1 LDAADSSTVTGT
13 TTVTQWRD
21 KSGNARHLGVGSGTT
36 SYSSNAIVLN
46 SSYMFVNSPVNL
58 TNVTVFI
65 VSKSTGVTNQTILG
79 AKPNTDYVYNSVDG
93 FGFYKDPPTGRI
105 RFYGQGNDP
114 NQSIF
119 FTDTSITKLYTFQ
132 STGTT
137 VSGWLN
143 GTSQSGGTLT
153 TTRTSTAQGFAIG
166 AEWGGSSYVNI
177 WVTASIYE
185 ILVYNTAL
193 TASERQQVEGY
204 LAHKWG
210 LVQLSST
217 TPLSI
222 PGCQL
227 WLDAA
232 DSSTVSGTT
241 TVTQWRDKS
250 GNARHL
256 GVGSGT
262 TSYSSNAIK
271 LNSSYMFVT
280 SPVDLSKLSVFLV
293 SKSNNLWNQPVFV
306 IRPNTSLSYNST
318 DGLQIAFYDQIINIF
333 SQDLTQYTDSG
344 LINTTLITAQAS
356 DRTLTTWLNG
366 TNQKS
371 VTNSSARTSTAQGFA
386 IGAEWGNG
394 SYHNA
399 ISIASINELIVFNE
413 ILTTTQ
419 RQTIETY
426 LAKKWG
432 IGASTIPST
441 HPFSS
446 IRPHLRPFQPID
458 VPGCQLWLDG
468 ADTGSMTFSSG
479 SNLSV
484 WKDKSGYGNNFS
496 LTSGTTS
503 NINDG
508 GYSVV
513 NFPSGA
519 IMSSA
524 NQITFTTS
532 SAFFIVSK
540 LTSLSASTISMVV
553 GFTNINDGDLTFVR
567 YNPSAILNGTAA
579 TTTSERDLGNNNYYV
594 NGTFNP
600 STFGSNVYLNVY
612 SIIGTVSPITGGTS
626 FLTLSSGFSSR
637 FFIGNIAEFLYY
649 PGGVTSSQRQQV
661 EGYLAHKWGLSQTY
675 ATNTPLSIPGS
686 TMWLDGADPAGTG
699 VIPSDGTLA
708 TWVDKSGNGRNGVQ
722 FSTFARPQ
730 FVANSLNSRG
740 GVSFNAAS
748 SNCYQTQSV
757 LPTPG
762 TIFVVGFTSDGGF
775 CLSGIPNPNSGHPPY
790 YVSFARDVEFGVNN
804 TSDTPFLANVS
815 TSFNTNYILTG
826 LYTGSNVS
834 VIINGGTLSNTVSF
848 SGTPKTPATTLIG
861 LNSYAN
867 GLGAALTGTIN
878 EMITYNTAL
887 TTSQRQQVE
896 GYLARKWGL
905 TLSGQFIS
913 THPFKSIPPAT
924 LPFSPRNITGL
935 AFWLDAADQNAMT
948 LSGSSVVTVLDKSR
962 NGKTLTGGTGWS
974 YNVTKFNG
982 TYPSFYR
989 ATTGSM
995 LGQNSTFSLTSTN
1008 ITLFFVGMLES
1019 AGSTTSAVYFID
1031 GGGVNT
1037 GRFYNYVDYSGGV
1050 DTIYIYHGDTQTT
1063 ASYPITNRRIVSPF
1077 IFSQSTGTNPQ
1088 TGSINGIA
1096 FNASGGNTGSMTVTG
1111 LTIGGPWNSTV
1122 SGALPYTWP
1131 GHICEVLIYSSA
1143 LTTSERQQVE
1153 GYLAHKW
1160 GLTGYYAPTTPLS
1173 IPGCALWL
1181 DGSDTSS
1188 MTLSGSNVTAWNDKS
1203 GNGYVM
1209 TNNQGTTSISTAS
1222 LNSLTTVYTPSGT
1235 NSKITNFVGRT
1246 KCTIFLVGKAA
1257 SSRYLLSLNGG
1268 FLYTAN
1274 DSLLYFSPPTGNYLD
1289 LVDSVSGSIVSNN
1302 TWFILCIGYD
1312 NATNSTANP
1321 YTINGTT
1328 RSTTITPRGTPGI
1341 LTDQNITSTL
1351 YINSTNGTNS
1361 YDSVYTAE
1369 ILYYN
1374 RTLTNSERQTI
1385 EGYLAKKWGIGAS
1398 TIPSTHPY
1406 SKLPPA

>member
-1 LDAADSSTVTGT
+1 MVVSGSSLIPYINGTSMDAKTGT
-13 TTVTQWRD
+13 TGAITTLDIGGWQENNTQHWNGYIGD
-21 KSGNARHLGVGSGTT
+21 
-36 SYSSNAIVLN
+36 I
-46 SSYMFVNSPVNL
+46 
-58 TNVTVFI
+58 I
-65 VSKSTGVTNQTILG
+65 
-79 AKPNTDYVYNSVDG
+79 VYNSA
-93 FGFYKDPPTGRI
+93 
-105 RFYGQGNDP
+105 
-114 NQSIF
+114 
-119 FTDTSITKLYTFQ
+119 
-132 STGTT
+132 
-137 VSGWLN
+137 
-143 GTSQSGGTLT
+143 LT
-153 TTRTSTAQGFAIG
+153 T
-166 AEWGGSSYVNI
+166 
-177 WVTASIYE
+177 
-185 ILVYNTAL
+185 
-193 TASERQQVEGY
+193 
-204 LAHKWG
+204 
-210 LVQLSST
+210 
-217 TPLSI
+217 
-222 PGCQL
+222 
-227 WLDAA
+227 
-232 DSSTVSGTT
+232 
-241 TVTQWRDKS
+241 
-250 GNARHL
+250 
-256 GVGSGT
+256 
-262 TSYSSNAIK
+262 
-271 LNSSYMFVT
+271 
-280 SPVDLSKLSVFLV
+280 
-293 SKSNNLWNQPVFV
+293 
-306 IRPNTSLSYNST
+306 
-318 DGLQIAFYDQIINIF
+318 
-333 SQDLTQYTDSG
+333 
-344 LINTTLITAQAS
+344 
-356 DRTLTTWLNG
+356 
-366 TNQKS
+366 
-371 VTNSSARTSTAQGFA
+371 
-386 IGAEWGNG
+386 
-394 SYHNA
+394 
-399 ISIASINELIVFNE
+399 
-413 ILTTTQ
+413 
-419 RQTIETY
+419 
-426 LAKKWG
+426 
-432 IGASTIPST
+432 
-441 HPFSS
+441 
-446 IRPHLRPFQPID
+446 
-458 VPGCQLWLDG
+458 
-468 ADTGSMTFSSG
+468 
-479 SNLSV
+479 
-484 WKDKSGYGNNFS
+484 
-496 LTSGTTS
+496 
-503 NINDG
+503 
-508 GYSVV
+508 
-513 NFPSGA
+513 
-519 IMSSA
+519 
-524 NQITFTTS
+524 
-532 SAFFIVSK
+532 
-540 LTSLSASTISMVV
+540 
-553 GFTNINDGDLTFVR
+553 
-567 YNPSAILNGTAA
+567 
-579 TTTSERDLGNNNYYV
+579 
-594 NGTFNP
+594 
-600 STFGSNVYLNVY
+600 
-612 SIIGTVSPITGGTS
+612 
-626 FLTLSSGFSSR
+626 
-637 FFIGNIAEFLYY
+637 
-649 PGGVTSSQRQQV
+649 SQRQQV
-661 EGYLAHKWGLSQTY
+661 EGYLAHKWGLTGY
-675 ATNTPLSIPGS
+675 YNPTTPLAIPGCQL
-686 TMWLDGADPAGTG
+686 WLDGADPAGTG
-699 VIPSDGTLA
+699 VRPANGTNLTTWKDKSIYNFPITSAGSSYNTTAVNGLPGINISTNPFGYNPGSAQNNWQEVFAVGLWTGGSTFNTFNGFITSCGENDGGAGGGIIFIGDGT
-708 TWVDKSGNGRNGVQ
+708 TNWYNI
-722 FSTFARPQ
+722 
-730 FVANSLNSRG
+730 
-740 GVSFNAAS
+740 NA
-748 SNCYQTQSV
+748 YQ
-757 LPTPG
+757 
-762 TIFVVGFTSDGGF
+762 
-775 CLSGIPNPNSGHPPY
+775 
-790 YVSFARDVEFGVNN
+790 
-804 TSDTPFLANVS
+804 TPFLNGIQTNTALPTIQSPFYIRTHS
-815 TSFNTNYILTG
+815 TSAVNVTG
-826 LYTGSNVS
+826 LQLGVDRGNVRNWVGFIS
-834 VIINGGTLSNTVSF
+834 EVI
-848 SGTPKTPATTLIG
+848 
-861 LNSYAN
+861 
-867 GLGAALTGTIN
+867 
-878 EMITYNTAL
+878 MYNTAL
-887 TTSQRQQVE
+887 TTTQRQTIE
-896 GYLARKWGL
+896 NYLAKKWGIGA
-905 TLSGQFIS
+905 SSIPS
-913 THPFKSIPPAT
+913 THPFRSIPPAT
-924 LPFSPRNITGL
+924 LPFSPRNISGL

-1031 GGGVNT
+1031 GGGVDT

-1374 RTLTNSERQTI
+1374 DTLTTTQRQTI
-1385 EGYLAKKWGIGAS
+1385 ENYLAKKWGIGAS